1 MCFIIAKHYL
11 KHKYNTMKKFN
22 SKDHVVIANNNTKV
36 FYKVVVQKPSCDMI
50 AYSLEEAKELQNNIG
65 NINDS
70 MSDDNIAYWLNAKE
84 NSKIVKVI
92 ETIKE
97 IY

>member
-1 MCFIIAKHYL
+1 MRFIIAKHYF

-22 SKDHVVIANNNTKV
+22 SKDHVAIANNNTKV
-36 FYKVVVQKPSCDMI
+36 FYKVVVQKPFCDMI

-65 NINDS
+65 RINDS
-70 MSDDNIAYWLNAKE
+70 MSADNIVYWLNAKE

>member
-1 MCFIIAKHYL
+1 
-11 KHKYNTMKKFN
+11 MKKFN

-36 FYKVVVQKPSCDMI
+36 FYKVVVQKPFCDMI

>member
-1 MCFIIAKHYL
+1 M
-11 KHKYNTMKKFN
+11 
-22 SKDHVVIANNNTKV
+22 NNKQRI
-36 FYKVVVQKPSCDMI
+36 FYKVVVQKPFCDMI

-65 NINDS
+65 RINDS

-84 NSKIVKVI
+84 NSKIVKVT

>member
-1 MCFIIAKHYL
+1 
-11 KHKYNTMKKFN
+11 MKKFN

>member
-1 MCFIIAKHYL
+1 M
-11 KHKYNTMKKFN
+11 
-22 SKDHVVIANNNTKV
+22 NNKQRV
-36 FYKVVVQKPSCDMI
+36 FYRVVVQRPSCDMI

-65 NINDS
+65 NINES
-70 MSDDNIAYWLNAKE
+70 MSADNIDYWLNAKE

>member
-1 MCFIIAKHYL
+1 M
-11 KHKYNTMKKFN
+11 
-22 SKDHVVIANNNTKV
+22 NNKQRI
-36 FYKVVVQKPSCDMI
+36 FYKVVVQRPSCDMI

-84 NSKIVKVI
+84 KSKIVKVI